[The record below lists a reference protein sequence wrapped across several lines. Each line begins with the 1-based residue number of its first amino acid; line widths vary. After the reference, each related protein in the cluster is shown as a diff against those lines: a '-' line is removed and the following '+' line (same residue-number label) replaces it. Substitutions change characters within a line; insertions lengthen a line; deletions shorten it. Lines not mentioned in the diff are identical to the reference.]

1 MAAVCGSRLRTL
13 RSSFSTLNGHHNMM
27 TSYLLLLR
35 NILYRSYS
43 NVGKTA
49 AFMMRSTRREK
60 QKRQERQQ
68 KNKDIQHWMARN
80 PTRGVKMA
88 TGITDWPSVYSGAKS
103 YHPSVVP
110 IFFRMGRL
118 KHNKPG
124 FALPLRALGNLE
136 LMKIPNFFH
145 LSPPAI
151 ERHCQALQSLC
162 TEWPQSLDLTSVP
175 LRVTTR
181 NYLFAG
187 PSLYHPGSRK
197 VKLQVYL
204 KDLVLDDHARNK
216 MIQLV
221 GPRYNPDTDEVT
233 IVADRC
239 PTRKQN
245 KDYAMY
251 LLTVLYHES
260 WKTEPWETESRKDE
274 EESEEEEEEE
284 KPKKKRKSRKH
295 IRLIDG
301 ALYRMNQYGK
311 CFKMQIKVKE

>member
-1 MAAVCGSRLRTL
+1 MAAVCRTSL
-13 RSSFSTLNGHHNMM
+13 SLSSGSTLNSHGNNMAFQ
-27 TSYLLLLR
+27 LNLLR

-49 AFMMRSTRREK
+49 AFMMRSTKRDK
-60 QKRQERQQ
+60 QKRQGNQQ
-68 KNKDIQHWMARN
+68 KNKDVQHWMARN
-80 PTRGVKMA
+80 PTRGVNM
-88 TGITDWPSVYSGAKS
+88 TNGVTDWPSIFSGAKS

-118 KHNKPG
+118 KQNKPG
-124 FALPLRALGNLE
+124 FALPVRALGNLQ

-145 LSPPAI
+145 LSSPAI
-151 ERHCQALQSLC
+151 ERHCQALESLC
-162 TEWPQSLDLTSVP
+162 TEWPQSLDLSTVP
-175 LRVTTR
+175 LRITTR

-204 KDLVLDDHARNK
+204 KDLVLDDHAREK
-216 MIQLV
+216 MISLV
-221 GPRYNPDTDEVT
+221 GPRYNPDTDELT

-245 KDYAMY
+245 NEYAMY

-260 WKTEPWETESRKDE
+260 WKTEPWETEARNE
-274 EESEEEEEEE
+274 EVESEEEEEEE
-284 KPKKKRKSRKH
+284 KPMKKRKNPKR

-311 CFKMQIKVKE
+311 YFKMQIKTKH